1 MIKGEKNTTS
11 SKRNL
16 STIPHENFNFK
27 SPEVETILKF
37 KNRYTKTIQNPI
49 QVIESL
55 SFSYM
60 PLKCFIHNNNL
71 TLYCETDRK
80 PLCASCM
87 YQNNTHKGHKV
98 IKLDNSQEL
107 MIKDCERYSKIMIGV
122 VDSINDLTKHMNDG
136 INKMET

>member
-49 QVIESL
+49 
-55 SFSYM
+55 
-60 PLKCFIHNNNL
+60 
-71 TLYCETDRK
+71 
-80 PLCASCM
+80 
-87 YQNNTHKGHKV
+87 
-98 IKLDNSQEL
+98 
-107 MIKDCERYSKIMIGV
+107 
-122 VDSINDLTKHMNDG
+122 
-136 INKMET
+136 